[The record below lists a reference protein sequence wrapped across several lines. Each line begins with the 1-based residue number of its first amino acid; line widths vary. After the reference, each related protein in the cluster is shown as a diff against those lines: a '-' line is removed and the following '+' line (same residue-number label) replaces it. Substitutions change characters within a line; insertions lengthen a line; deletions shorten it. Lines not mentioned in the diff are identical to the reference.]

1 MEYQNILFE
10 VTDHVATITLNRPE
24 SMNAINYKTRDE
36 LHAACGQVS
45 ADSDVWVCIIT
56 GAGERAFCTGLD
68 LKERA
73 REVDDS
79 TFFEK
84 RRVRNRSSM
93 HGQNLPVATMEK
105 PTIAAIR
112 GYAVGGGLELALACD
127 IRVAAEDAKLGMFEV
142 RRGRLGGGG
151 GTQRLPRLIGMAKAL
166 ELSLTGEAVGAE
178 EALRLGAREQ
188 GGARGQ
194 LHGRGAGDRGQD
206 LPRRAVVGHRHQ
218 GGHHQGDPASA
229 GAGPEARE
237 RPGPGALH
245 HRGPEGRLPRLRRE
259 APGGVEGPI
268 GNRTQE
274 ET

>member
-1 MEYQNILFE
+1 MEYQNILYE

-24 SMNAINYKTRDE
+24 SMNAISYKTRDE
-36 LHAACGQVS
+36 LVDACGQVS
-45 ADSDVWVCIIT
+45 ADPDVWVCIIT

-84 RRVRNRSSM
+84 RRVRNRPSIYS
-93 HGQNLPVATMEK
+93 QNQAVATLEK

-151 GTQRLPRLIGMAKAL
+151 GTQRLPRLIGLAKAL

-178 EALRLGAREQ
+178 EALRLGLVNKVAPVDGYMDAAREIAAKICLGAPLSVIAIKEAITKGFQLSLEQ
-188 GGARGQ
+188 GLKLESELGLALATTEDQKEGSRAFAEKRPAVWKAR
-194 LHGRGAGDRGQD
+194 
-206 LPRRAVVGHRHQ
+206 
-218 GGHHQGDPASA
+218 
-229 GAGPEARE
+229 
-237 RPGPGALH
+237 
-245 HRGPEGRLPRLRRE
+245 
-259 APGGVEGPI
+259 
-268 GNRTQE
+268 
-274 ET
+274 